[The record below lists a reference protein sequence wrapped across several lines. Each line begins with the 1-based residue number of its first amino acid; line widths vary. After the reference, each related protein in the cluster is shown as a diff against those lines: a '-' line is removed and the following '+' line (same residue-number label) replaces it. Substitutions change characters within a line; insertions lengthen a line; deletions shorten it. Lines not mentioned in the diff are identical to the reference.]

1 MSTGAVIRGLQ
12 VSPSVMT
19 TARISVKADI
29 VCLSVAYDLGVPN
42 ELQAIPTERGEQ
54 NCIVLVTKL
63 NHKSAIITAIGL
75 LLLLTLPLKLTRP
88 IVLLN
93 QAA

>member
-1 MSTGAVIRGLQ
+1 
-12 VSPSVMT
+12 MT
-19 TARISVKADI
+19 AASSVKADS
-29 VCLSVAYDLGVPN
+29 VCLSVAYDLGVPS
-42 ELQAIPTERGEQ
+42 ELRAIPTERGEQ